1 MADKRQ
7 NNSQHIYS
15 NRDIC
20 REVSSIG
27 TQYWSQEYVYLREGQ
42 ERGGGVTNERPGSDH
57 VIWGPMSGLE
67 KNCLNEERTD
77 IRTSWLTDQLGP
89 EGPSWWK
96 RECIH
101 FSKQRIMHQLP
112 SIIIFPKMLG
122 TKCQF
127 DNLA

>member
-1 MADKRQ
+1 MPFSCEFITMYKTFPEVHFSVLGQIFYKFYIMADKRQ

-57 VIWGPMSGLE
+57 VI
-67 KNCLNEERTD
+67 
-77 IRTSWLTDQLGP
+77 
-89 EGPSWWK
+89 
-96 RECIH
+96 
-101 FSKQRIMHQLP
+101 
-112 SIIIFPKMLG
+112 
-122 TKCQF
+122 
-127 DNLA
+127 